1 MVKNNEI
8 RDISL
13 EGGRSCLDFVN
24 TVHDRKSEPVQDYL
38 FNALDLI
45 LWGEKVGIL
54 SKKSAEAIE
63 SAALA
68 EEQKARKFFKEAIA
82 LRELLYRI
90 LYKVSRRERVG
101 GADLNEFNDFLQK
114 QFARLE
120 IQTAKEGLQT
130 GWDLPKTDF
139 RWITAP
145 IVMDAYELL
154 LSDKLVRVKE
164 CPNCGW
170 IFQDSTKNGKRKWC
184 SMQACGSNVKALE
197 WYHRNKAK

>member
-1 MVKNNEI
+1 V
-8 RDISL
+8 
-13 EGGRSCLDFVN
+13 
-24 TVHDRKSEPVQDYL
+24 
-38 FNALDLI
+38 LDLI
-45 LWGEKVGIL
+45 LWGEKVGIV
-54 SKKSAEAIE
+54 SKESAEAIE
-63 SAALA
+63 SAGLA
-68 EEQKARKFFKEAIA
+68 EEQKARKFFKEAVA

-90 LYKVSRRERVG
+90 FYKVSRQERVG

-114 QFARLE
+114 LFARLE
-120 IQTAKEGLQT
+120 IQAAKEGLQT
-130 GWDLPKTDF
+130 GWNLPKSDF

-170 IFQDSTKNGKRKWC
+170 LFQDSTKNGKRKWC
-184 SMQACGSNVKALE
+184 SMQACGSNVKALK

>member
-54 SKKSAEAIE
+54 SKESAEAIG
-63 SAALA
+63 SATLA
-68 EEQKARKFFKEAIA
+68 EEQKARKFFKEAIN

-90 LYKVSRRERVG
+90 FYKVSR
-101 GADLNEFNDFLQK
+101 
-114 QFARLE
+114 
-120 IQTAKEGLQT
+120 KEG
-130 GWDLPKTDF
+130 
-139 RWITAP
+139 
-145 IVMDAYELL
+145 
-154 LSDKLVRVKE
+154 
-164 CPNCGW
+164 
-170 IFQDSTKNGKRKWC
+170 
-184 SMQACGSNVKALE
+184 
-197 WYHRNKAK
+197 

>member
-8 RDISL
+8 ADISL

-38 FNALDLI
+38 FNAPDLI
-45 LWGEKVGIL
+45 LWGEKSGIL
-54 SKKSAEAIE
+54 SEESAEAIE

-68 EEQKARKFFKEAIA
+68 KEQKARKFFTEAIN

-90 LYKVSRRERVG
+90 FYRVSRKERVG
-101 GADLNEFNDFLQK
+101 SADLNEFNELLRK

-120 IQTAKEGLQT
+120 IKAAKEGFQT
-130 GWDLPKTDF
+130 EWNLPGGDF

-170 IFQDSTKNGKRKWC
+170 LFQDSTKNGKRKWC

>member
-1 MVKNNEI
+1 MVKNNELT
-8 RDISL
+8 DISL

-24 TVHDRKSEPVQDYL
+24 TVHDRKSEPVLDYL
-38 FNALDLI
+38 FNVLDLI
-45 LWGEKVGIL
+45 LWGEKVGIV
-54 SKKSAEAIE
+54 SKESAEAIE
-63 SAALA
+63 SAGLA
-68 EEQKARKFFKEAIA
+68 EEQKARKFFKEAVA

-90 LYKVSRRERVG
+90 FYKVSRQERVG

-114 QFARLE
+114 LFARLE
-120 IQTAKEGLQT
+120 IQAAKEGLQT
-130 GWDLPKTDF
+130 GWNLPKSDF

-170 IFQDSTKNGKRKWC
+170 LFQDSTKNGKRKWC